1 MRLLIIGIV
10 IIGVLL
16 ALLPHVIYIM
26 VRLVGL
32 AAHFRAGYRPY
43 GIAALVL
50 VVIWIFAAV
59 YGNVYGRFR
68 HEVKQVQLTFS
79 NLPAGFDGLRIVH
92 ISDLHLDGWTGH
104 EKELQQRVD
113 EINALQPD
121 IICFTGDLVS
131 MSPNELKPF
140 VPILRQL
147 GTNSPGK
154 RGAVYSVLG
163 NHDYF
168 PYARI
173 GTRAREAAVK
183 KLIRMEREELG
194 WTVLLNESDIIR
206 RGNDSIAILGCENQS
221 VGAHPVI
228 QRGNLRKTLKSVSSR
243 VQEFKGSSDNSQC
256 SIGASSALNSQF
268 PTDSTLYTL
277 NSQLFSLLLTHD
289 PSQWRKEV
297 VPETDIP
304 LTLSGHTHAMQ
315 LRILGFTP
323 SKWIYPECDG
333 LYTEGNQHLYVNI
346 GLGGTLP
353 WRIGAT
359 PEITIITLRTTS
371 MGRR

>member
-1 MRLLIIGIV
+1 MKYLLLGIV
-10 IIGVLL
+10 IISVLL
-16 ALLPHVIYIM
+16 ALLPHIIYILAK
-26 VRLVGL
+26 LVGL
-32 AAHFRAGYRPY
+32 AIHLRISYRPFGY
-43 GIAALVL
+43 AALVL
-50 VVIWIFAAV
+50 VAVWILTAI

-68 HEVKQVQLTFS
+68 HEVKQVNLTFS
-79 NLPAGFDGLRIVH
+79 NLPASFDGLRIVH
-92 ISDLHLDGWTGH
+92 ISDLHLDGWVGH
-104 EKELQQRVD
+104 EKELQERID

-131 MSPNELKPF
+131 LSPKELKPF
-140 VPILRQL
+140 IPILRQL
-147 GTNSPGK
+147 HTNSSLLQGDK
-154 RGAVYSVLG
+154 MGTVYAVLG

-173 GTRAREAAVK
+173 GNRERNAAVTE
-183 KLIRMEREELG
+183 LVRMEREELG
-194 WTVLLNESDIIR
+194 WKVLLNESDIIR

-268 PTDSTLYTL
+268 PTDSKLYTL

-359 PEITIITLRTTS
+359 PEITLITLK
-371 MGRR
+371 RR

>member
-1 MRLLIIGIV
+1 MKYLLLGII

-16 ALLPHVIYIM
+16 ALVPHVIYIM

-32 AAHFRAGYRPY
+32 MAHFRIGYRPF
-43 GIAALVL
+43 GVAALIL
-50 VVIWIFAAV
+50 VAVWLVIAI
-59 YGNVYGRFR
+59 YGNGYGRFR
-68 HEVKQVQLTFS
+68 HEVKQVQLSFES
-79 NLPAGFDGLRIVH
+79 LPASFDGLRIVH
-92 ISDLHLDGWTGH
+92 ISDLHLDGWVGH
-104 EKELQQRVD
+104 EKELQKRID

-131 MSPNELKPF
+131 LSLNELKPF
-140 VPILRQL
+140 IPILKQL
-147 GTNSPGK
+147 RTNSSNK

-163 NHDYF
+163 NHDYL
-168 PYARI
+168 PYTRI
-173 GTRAREAAVK
+173 GLRAREAAVK
-183 KLIRMEREELG
+183 ELIRMEREELG
-194 WTVLLNESDIIR
+194 WKVLLNESDIIR
-206 RGNDSIAILGCENQS
+206 RGNDSITILGCENQS

-228 QRGNLRKTLKSVSSR
+228 QRGDLRKALKSVSDER
-243 VQEFKGSSDNSQC
+243 
-256 SIGASSALNSQF
+256 
-268 PTDSTLYTL
+268 
-277 NSQLFSLLLTHD
+277 FSLLLTHD

-359 PEITIITLRTTS
+359 PEITLITLK
-371 MGRR
+371 RR

>member
-1 MRLLIIGIV
+1 MKYLLLGIV
-10 IIGVLL
+10 IISVLL
-16 ALLPHVIYIM
+16 ALLPHIIYILAK
-26 VRLVGL
+26 LVGL
-32 AAHFRAGYRPY
+32 AIHLRISYRPFGY
-43 GIAALVL
+43 AALVL
-50 VVIWIFAAV
+50 VAVWILTAI

-68 HEVKQVQLTFS
+68 HEVKQVNLTFS
-79 NLPAGFDGLRIVH
+79 NLPASFDGLRIVH
-92 ISDLHLDGWTGH
+92 ISDLHLDGWVGH
-104 EKELQQRVD
+104 EKELQKRID
-113 EINALQPD
+113 EINVLQPD

-131 MSPNELKPF
+131 LSPKELKPF
-140 VPILRQL
+140 IPILRQL
-147 GTNSPGK
+147 HTNSSLLQGDK
-154 RGAVYSVLG
+154 MGTVYAVLG

-173 GTRAREAAVK
+173 GNRERNAAVTE
-183 KLIRMEREELG
+183 LVRMEREELG
-194 WTVLLNESDIIR
+194 WKVLLNESDIIR

-228 QRGNLRKTLKSVSSR
+228 QRGDLRKAVKSVSDER
-243 VQEFKGSSDNSQC
+243 
-256 SIGASSALNSQF
+256 
-268 PTDSTLYTL
+268 
-277 NSQLFSLLLTHD
+277 FSLLLTHD

-359 PEITIITLRTTS
+359 PEITLITLK
-371 MGRR
+371 RR

>member
-1 MRLLIIGIV
+1 MKYLLLGII

-16 ALLPHVIYIM
+16 ALVPHVIYIM

-32 AAHFRAGYRPY
+32 MAHFRIGYRPF
-43 GIAALVL
+43 GVAALIL
-50 VVIWIFAAV
+50 VAVWLVIAI
-59 YGNVYGRFR
+59 YGNGYGRFR
-68 HEVKQVQLTFS
+68 HEVKQVQLSFES
-79 NLPAGFDGLRIVH
+79 LPASFDGLRIIQ
-92 ISDLHLDGWTGH
+92 ISDLHLDGWKGH
-104 EKELQQRVD
+104 EQELQQRIS

-131 MSPNELKPF
+131 LSPNELKPF
-140 VPILRQL
+140 IPILKQL
-147 GTNSPGK
+147 RTNSSNK

-163 NHDYF
+163 NHDYL
-168 PYARI
+168 PYTRI
-173 GTRAREAAVK
+173 GLRAREAAVK
-183 KLIRMEREELG
+183 ELIRMEREELG

-228 QRGNLRKTLKSVSSR
+228 QRGDLSKTIKSVSDER
-243 VQEFKGSSDNSQC
+243 L
-256 SIGASSALNSQF
+256 ASPPLREG
-268 PTDSTLYTL
+268 TGVG
-277 NSQLFSLLLTHD
+277 LFSLLLTHD

-297 VPETDIP
+297 APETDIP

-333 LYTEGNQHLYVNI
+333 LYTEGKQHLYVNI

-359 PEITIITLRTTS
+359 PEITLITLHRK
-371 MGRR
+371 

>member
-1 MRLLIIGIV
+1 MKYLLLGIV
-10 IIGVLL
+10 IISVLL
-16 ALLPHVIYIM
+16 ALLPHIIYILAK
-26 VRLVGL
+26 LVGL
-32 AAHFRAGYRPY
+32 AIHLRISYRPFGY
-43 GIAALVL
+43 AALVL
-50 VVIWIFAAV
+50 VAVWILIAI

-68 HEVKQVQLTFS
+68 HQVKHVDLTFS
-79 NLPAGFDGLRIVH
+79 NLPASFDGLRIVQ

-104 EKELQQRVD
+104 EKELQERID

-131 MSPNELKPF
+131 LSPKELKPF
-140 VPILRQL
+140 IPILRQL
-147 GTNSPGK
+147 HTNSTLLQGDK
-154 RGAVYSVLG
+154 MGTVYAVLG

-173 GTRAREAAVK
+173 GNRERNAAVTE
-183 KLIRMEREELG
+183 LVRMEREELG
-194 WTVLLNESDIIR
+194 WKVLLNESDIIR

-228 QRGNLRKTLKSVSSR
+228 QRGDLRKALKSI
-243 VQEFKGSSDNSQC
+243 SDER
-256 SIGASSALNSQF
+256 
-268 PTDSTLYTL
+268 
-277 NSQLFSLLLTHD
+277 FSLLLTHD

-315 LRILGFTP
+315 LRILGLTP

-359 PEITIITLRTTS
+359 PEITLITLK
-371 MGRR
+371 RR

>member
-1 MRLLIIGIV
+1 MKYLLLGII

-16 ALLPHVIYIM
+16 ALVPHVIYIM

-32 AAHFRAGYRPY
+32 MAHFRIGYRPF
-43 GIAALVL
+43 GVAALIL
-50 VVIWIFAAV
+50 VAVWLVIAI

-68 HEVKQVQLTFS
+68 HEVKQVNLTFS
-79 NLPAGFDGLRIVH
+79 NLPASFDGLRIIQ
-92 ISDLHLDGWTGH
+92 ISDLHLDGWVGH
-104 EKELQQRVD
+104 EKELQKRID

-131 MSPNELKPF
+131 LSPKELKPF
-140 VPILRQL
+140 IPILKQL
-147 GTNSPGK
+147 RTNSSNK

-163 NHDYF
+163 NHDYL
-168 PYARI
+168 PYTRI
-173 GTRAREAAVK
+173 GLRAREAAVK
-183 KLIRMEREELG
+183 ELVRMEREELG
-194 WTVLLNESDIIR
+194 WKVLLNESDIIR

-228 QRGNLRKTLKSVSSR
+228 QRGDLRKALKSVSDE
-243 VQEFKGSSDNSQC
+243 Q
-256 SIGASSALNSQF
+256 
-268 PTDSTLYTL
+268 
-277 NSQLFSLLLTHD
+277 FSLLLTHD

-359 PEITIITLRTTS
+359 PEITLITLK
-371 MGRR
+371 RR

>member
-1 MRLLIIGIV
+1 MKYLLLGIV
-10 IIGVLL
+10 IISVLL
-16 ALLPHVIYIM
+16 ALLPHIIYILAK
-26 VRLVGL
+26 LVGL
-32 AAHFRAGYRPY
+32 AIHLRISYRPFGY
-43 GIAALVL
+43 AALVL
-50 VVIWIFAAV
+50 VAVWILTAI

-68 HEVKQVQLTFS
+68 HEVKQVNLTFS
-79 NLPAGFDGLRIVH
+79 NLPASFDGLRIVH
-92 ISDLHLDGWTGH
+92 ISDLHLDGWVGH
-104 EKELQQRVD
+104 EEELQKRID

-131 MSPNELKPF
+131 LSPKELKPF
-140 VPILRQL
+140 IPILKQL
-147 GTNSPGK
+147 RTNSSNK

-163 NHDYF
+163 NHDYL
-168 PYARI
+168 PYTRI
-173 GTRAREAAVK
+173 GLRAREAAVK
-183 KLIRMEREELG
+183 ELIRMEREELG
-194 WTVLLNESDIIR
+194 WKVLLNESDIIR

-228 QRGNLRKTLKSVSSR
+228 QRGDLRKALKSVSDER
-243 VQEFKGSSDNSQC
+243 
-256 SIGASSALNSQF
+256 
-268 PTDSTLYTL
+268 
-277 NSQLFSLLLTHD
+277 FSLLLTHD

-315 LRILGFTP
+315 LRILGLTP

-359 PEITIITLRTTS
+359 PEITLITLK
-371 MGRR
+371 RR

>member
-1 MRLLIIGIV
+1 MKYLLLGIV
-10 IIGVLL
+10 IISVLL
-16 ALLPHVIYIM
+16 ALLPHIIYILAK
-26 VRLVGL
+26 LVGL
-32 AAHFRAGYRPY
+32 AIHLRISYRPFGY
-43 GIAALVL
+43 AALVL
-50 VVIWIFAAV
+50 VAVWILTAI

-68 HEVKQVQLTFS
+68 HEVKQVNLTFS
-79 NLPAGFDGLRIVH
+79 NLPASFDGLRIVH
-92 ISDLHLDGWTGH
+92 ISDLHLDGWVGH
-104 EKELQQRVD
+104 EKELQKRID

-131 MSPNELKPF
+131 LSPKELKPF
-140 VPILRQL
+140 IPILRQL
-147 GTNSPGK
+147 HTNSTLLQGDK
-154 RGAVYSVLG
+154 MGTVYAVLG

-173 GTRAREAAVK
+173 GNRERNAAVTE
-183 KLIRMEREELG
+183 LVRMEREELG
-194 WTVLLNESDIIR
+194 WKVLLNESDIIR

-228 QRGNLRKTLKSVSSR
+228 QRGDLRKALKSVSDER
-243 VQEFKGSSDNSQC
+243 
-256 SIGASSALNSQF
+256 
-268 PTDSTLYTL
+268 
-277 NSQLFSLLLTHD
+277 FSLLLTHD

-359 PEITIITLRTTS
+359 PEITLITLK
-371 MGRR
+371 RR

>member
-1 MRLLIIGIV
+1 MKYLLLGII

-16 ALLPHVIYIM
+16 ALVPHVIYIM

-32 AAHFRAGYRPY
+32 MAHFRIGYRPF
-43 GIAALVL
+43 GVAALIL
-50 VVIWIFAAV
+50 VAVWLVIAI
-59 YGNVYGRFR
+59 YGNGYGRFR
-68 HEVKQVQLTFS
+68 HEVKQVQLSFES
-79 NLPAGFDGLRIVH
+79 LPASFDGLRIVH
-92 ISDLHLDGWTGH
+92 ISDLHLDGWVGH
-104 EKELQQRVD
+104 EKELQKRID

-131 MSPNELKPF
+131 LSLNELKPF
-140 VPILRQL
+140 IPILKQL
-147 GTNSPGK
+147 RTNSSNK

-163 NHDYF
+163 NHDYL
-168 PYARI
+168 PYTRI
-173 GTRAREAAVK
+173 GLRAREAAVK
-183 KLIRMEREELG
+183 ELIRMEREELG
-194 WTVLLNESDIIR
+194 WKVLLNESDIIR

-228 QRGNLRKTLKSVSSR
+228 QRGDLRKALKSVSDER
-243 VQEFKGSSDNSQC
+243 
-256 SIGASSALNSQF
+256 
-268 PTDSTLYTL
+268 
-277 NSQLFSLLLTHD
+277 FSLLLTHD

-359 PEITIITLRTTS
+359 PEITLITLK
-371 MGRR
+371 RR

>member
-1 MRLLIIGIV
+1 M
-10 IIGVLL
+10 
-16 ALLPHVIYIM
+16 ALLPHIIYILAK
-26 VRLVGL
+26 LVGL
-32 AAHFRAGYRPY
+32 VIHLRISYRPFGY
-43 GIAALVL
+43 AALVL
-50 VVIWIFAAV
+50 VAVWILTAI

-68 HEVKQVQLTFS
+68 HEVKQVNLTFS
-79 NLPAGFDGLRIVH
+79 NLPASFDGLRIVH
-92 ISDLHLDGWTGH
+92 ISDLHLDGWVGH
-104 EKELQQRVD
+104 EKELQKRID

-131 MSPNELKPF
+131 LSPNELKPF
-140 VPILRQL
+140 IPILKQL
-147 GTNSPGK
+147 RTNSSNK

-163 NHDYF
+163 NHDYL
-168 PYARI
+168 PYTRI
-173 GTRAREAAVK
+173 GLRAREAAVK
-183 KLIRMEREELG
+183 ELIRMEREELG
-194 WTVLLNESDIIR
+194 WRVLLNESDIIR

-228 QRGNLRKTLKSVSSR
+228 QRGDLRKALKSVSDER
-243 VQEFKGSSDNSQC
+243 
-256 SIGASSALNSQF
+256 
-268 PTDSTLYTL
+268 
-277 NSQLFSLLLTHD
+277 FSLLLTHD

-359 PEITIITLRTTS
+359 PEITLITLK
-371 MGRR
+371 RR